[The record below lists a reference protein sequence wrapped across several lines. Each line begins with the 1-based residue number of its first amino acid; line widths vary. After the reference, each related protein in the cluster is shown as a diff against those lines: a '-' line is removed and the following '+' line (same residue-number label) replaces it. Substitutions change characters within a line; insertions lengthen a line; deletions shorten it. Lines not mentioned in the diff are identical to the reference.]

1 MVDVE
6 ILPGAADGTALS
18 VTFKNPAACLLPPL
32 QGILLPCP
40 DRGLEPLA
48 VDPGV
53 VSHSKRAPEAEP
65 VKAVLVGV
73 VAAERAS

>member
-1 MVDVE
+1 VVDVE
-6 ILPGAADGTALS
+6 VLPCAADGTALS

-53 VSHSKRAPEAEP
+53 VSHGKRAPETEP
-65 VKAVLVGV
+65 AKAVLVGA